1 MSLSP
6 VLQAILDYKRVETLH
21 AQKLVSEA
29 DLIRV
34 AEKRRGDFR
43 SLHGALA
50 NKGDK
55 PGIIA
60 EIKRASPSTMFKPAG
75 FDPPR
80 IARDYESAGASA
92 ISVITE
98 TRFFCGSP
106 LYVPIVRE
114 AVSVPVLR
122 KDFIIGRWQVAQT
135 AALGAD
141 AVLLMTVNFDDH
153 AVFAD
158 LFRFAVE
165 LGLEP
170 LVEIHT
176 GQEWEAARA
185 LKPRLIGVNNRDF
198 RSPHLAVDT
207 QTTARI
213 APLIAGKAIV
223 VSESGIASA
232 EDMIRIARDGADGFL
247 IGSQLMREDDP
258 GAALARLIAQWRE
271 SGAR

>member
-1 MSLSP
+1 MSVSP
-6 VLQAILDYKRVETLH
+6 VLQAILDYKREETLH

-43 SLHGALA
+43 SLHDALA

-75 FDPPR
+75 FDPER

-114 AVSVPVLR
+114 AVSIPVLR

-141 AVLLMTVNFDDH
+141 AILLMTVNFDDH

-170 LVEIHT
+170 LVEIHSN
-176 GQEWEAARA
+176 EDWEAVRS
-185 LKPRLIGVNNRDF
+185 LKPTLVGVNNRDF
-198 RSPHLAVDT
+198 RSPNLAVDT

-213 APLIAGKAIV
+213 APLIAGEAIV

-232 EDMIRIARDGADGFL
+232 QGMIGISRDGADGFL
-247 IGSQLMREDDP
+247 IGSRLMREDDP
-258 GAALARLIAQWRE
+258 GAALARLIGQWRE
-271 SGAR
+271 LRTR

>member
-1 MSLSP
+1 MPLNP
-6 VLQAILDYKRVETLH
+6 VLQAILDFKRDETRH

-29 DLIRV
+29 DLIRI
-34 AEKRRGDFR
+34 AQKRRGDFR
-43 SLHGALA
+43 SLYGALA
-50 NKGDK
+50 NKGDT

-60 EIKRASPSTMFKPAG
+60 EIKRASPLTMFKPAG
-75 FDPPR
+75 FDPAR
-80 IARDYESAGASA
+80 IAMGYEKAGASA

-114 AVSVPVLR
+114 AVSIPVLR

-141 AVLLMTVNFDDH
+141 AILLMTVNFDNQ
-153 AVFAD
+153 AEFAE
-158 LFRFAVE
+158 LYRFAVE

-170 LVEIHT
+170 LVEIHSSE
-176 GQEWEAARA
+176 EWEAVRD
-185 LKPRLIGVNNRDF
+185 LKPSLVGVNNRDF
-198 RSPHLAVDT
+198 RSPNLAVDT

-213 APLIAGKAIV
+213 APLIAGKALV

-232 EDMIRIARDGADGFL
+232 EDMIRISRAGANGFL
-247 IGSQLMREDDP
+247 IGSRLMREEDP
-258 GAALARLIAQWRE
+258 GAQLARLIGQWRQ
-271 SGAR
+271 SRTQ